1 MLPVIAFE
9 QATSSGHDAVNTTL
23 NGVNG
28 VPYAVEYTAIS
39 KVVFVSLLIK
49 PTEPVMYCAPS
60 PNAYVVPYDNS
71 RLPTNISL
79 NEFVFPLMLI
89 VISTLP

>member
-1 MLPVIAFE
+1 M
-9 QATSSGHDAVNTTL
+9 
-23 NGVNG
+23 
-28 VPYAVEYTAIS
+28 
-39 KVVFVSLLIK
+39 K
-49 PTEPVMYCAPS
+49 PTEPVMYCGPS